1 MLLCVVF
8 NRVLLEG
15 RPHAG
20 ERSSFWQDSCEY
32 HAVFVF
38 PTSEYL
44 PGGKTWWFFRSHFR
58 PSGVGLRVW
67 PFLVLA
73 FSDFLFEMG
82 SSGFLSRSIDVKLGV
97 FPDKPSDSDVA
108 KSLWD
113 FFNETAQFKVVAI
126 QRCPNRIARVTFE
139 VGGEAVLSDF
149 LEGETILV
157 RGVECEVT
165 FPAPPV
171 ENVLVYHFPYE
182 KDDRQVKEV
191 LSRYGSIKNVTYQ
204 SWTNLE
210 GVHTGTRIVKMD
222 RTDPIPRSLMIGSYR
237 CKIWYRSQAVICDAC
252 REAGHVAA
260 KCPVRG
266 NCFHCHQPGH
276 MARDCPV
283 RSDGRRAWG
292 QPSGSVS
299 GVSVSDGAAGGGPP
313 AVEAPCTEQVSV
325 GGSSL
330 PMEDDSPGSSLLSA
344 SSFSVGED
352 APDCRGSPSSA
363 SNVASGLS
371 DVSGAAS
378 VCNSKVV
385 DANGLL
391 MDKISNGNCN
401 VSNID
406 NAMSNASGDPPF
418 CSVSNVPNAGKES
431 CIDNVNNSDNV
442 SASAGCSDS
451 GVPLFGPAVGVASD
465 SPPSSGD
472 SEMLSLSRVRKRPAS
487 ESPLEDSLA
496 PADLPPGSVSKEVG
510 VSKVSRKNPGGRGHH
525 RLPASVAQAAVIA
538 ISRPSQ

>member
-1 MLLCVVF
+1 M
-8 NRVLLEG
+8 
-15 RPHAG
+15 
-20 ERSSFWQDSCEY
+20 
-32 HAVFVF
+32 
-38 PTSEYL
+38 
-44 PGGKTWWFFRSHFR
+44 
-58 PSGVGLRVW
+58 W

-113 FFNETAQFKVVAI
+113 FFNEAAQFKVVAI

-191 LSRYGSIKNVTYQ
+191 LSRYGSIKNVAYQ

-222 RTDPIPRSLMIGSYR
+222 RTDAIPRSLMIGGYR
-237 CKIWYRSQAVICDAC
+237 CKIWYRGQAVICDVC
-252 REAGHVAA
+252 RGAGHVAA
-260 KCPVRG
+260 KCPVKG
-266 NCFHCHQPGH
+266 NCFRCRQPGH
-276 MARDCPV
+276 KAQECPD
-283 RSDGRRAWG
+283 R
-292 QPSGSVS
+292 PSGGGVWGGSAYHAAPVSVPGVPAG
-299 GVSVSDGAAGGGPP
+299 GVSP
-313 AVEAPCTEQVSV
+313 AVEARRAEPAPV

-330 PMEDDSPGSSLLSA
+330 SVGDDSPGSSLLSGA
-344 SSFSVGED
+344 SSFSVEEGV
-352 APDCRGSPSSA
+352 PDCRGPPSTA
-363 SNVASGLS
+363 SNAASGFS
-371 DVSGAAS
+371 GVSGAAS
-378 VCNSKVV
+378 VCNSGVV
-385 DANGLL
+385 DGNGLL
-391 MDKISNGNCN
+391 IDKISKGNCN
-401 VSNID
+401 VSYID
-406 NAMSNASGDPPF
+406 NASSNVSGNCNVSYIDNASSNVSGDPPI
-418 CSVSNVPNAGKES
+418 SSASNVTNAGKEN

-451 GVPLFGPAVGVASD
+451 GVPLFGPAEGVASD

-496 PADLPPGSVSKEVG
+496 PADVPPGSVSKEVG
-510 VSKVSRKNPGGRGHH
+510 VSKVSKKNPGGRGHH

-538 ISRPSQ
+538 TSHGRPSQ

>member
-1 MLLCVVF
+1 MVF
-8 NRVLLEG
+8 SL
-15 RPHAG
+15 
-20 ERSSFWQDSCEY
+20 SFLS
-32 HAVFVF
+32 
-38 PTSEYL
+38 PI
-44 PGGKTWWFFRSHFR
+44 

-113 FFNETAQFKVVAI
+113 FFNEAAQFKVVAI

-222 RTDPIPRSLMIGSYR
+222 RTVAIPRSLMIGGYR

-252 REAGHVAA
+252 RGAGHVAA

-266 NCFHCHQPGH
+266 NCFHCRKPGH
-276 MARDCPV
+276 MARDCP
-283 RSDGRRAWG
+283 
-292 QPSGSVS
+292 
-299 GVSVSDGAAGGGPP
+299 
-313 AVEAPCTEQVSV
+313 
-325 GGSSL
+325 
-330 PMEDDSPGSSLLSA
+330 
-344 SSFSVGED
+344 
-352 APDCRGSPSSA
+352 
-363 SNVASGLS
+363 
-371 DVSGAAS
+371 
-378 VCNSKVV
+378 
-385 DANGLL
+385 
-391 MDKISNGNCN
+391 
-401 VSNID
+401 
-406 NAMSNASGDPPF
+406 
-418 CSVSNVPNAGKES
+418 
-431 CIDNVNNSDNV
+431 
-442 SASAGCSDS
+442 
-451 GVPLFGPAVGVASD
+451 
-465 SPPSSGD
+465 
-472 SEMLSLSRVRKRPAS
+472 
-487 ESPLEDSLA
+487 
-496 PADLPPGSVSKEVG
+496 
-510 VSKVSRKNPGGRGHH
+510 
-525 RLPASVAQAAVIA
+525 
-538 ISRPSQ
+538 

>member
-1 MLLCVVF
+1 MV
-8 NRVLLEG
+8 
-15 RPHAG
+15 
-20 ERSSFWQDSCEY
+20 
-32 HAVFVF
+32 
-38 PTSEYL
+38 
-44 PGGKTWWFFRSHFR
+44 FFRSLFC
-58 PSGVGLRVW
+58 PCGVGLRVW

-113 FFNETAQFKVVAI
+113 FFNEAAQFKVVAI

-139 VGGEAVLSDF
+139 VGGEAVLGDF

-191 LSRYGSIKNVTYQ
+191 LSRYGLIKNVAYQ

-210 GVHTGTRIVKMD
+210 GVHTGDRIVKMD
-222 RTDPIPRSLMIGSYR
+222 RTDAIPRSLMIGGYR
-237 CKIWYRSQAVICDAC
+237 CKIWYRGQAVVCDVC

-260 KCPVRG
+260 KCPVKG
-266 NCFHCHQPGH
+266 NCFHCRQPGH
-276 MARDCPV
+276 KARECPD
-283 RSDGRRAWG
+283 RSSGRGVWG
-292 QPSGSVS
+292 GSASHASPVS
-299 GVSVSDGAAGGGPP
+299 EPGVSAGGVSP
-313 AVEAPCTEQVSV
+313 AVEACRAEPAP

-330 PMEDDSPGSSLLSA
+330 SVGDDSLGSSLLSGA
-344 SSFSVGED
+344 SSFSVEEGV
-352 APDCRGSPSSA
+352 PDCRGSPSSA
-363 SNVASGLS
+363 SNVASGFS
-371 DVSGAAS
+371 DVSGAVS
-378 VCNSKVV
+378 VCNSNVV
-385 DANGLL
+385 DGNGLL
-391 MDKISNGNCN
+391 VDKINNGNCN
-401 VSNID
+401 VSYID
-406 NAMSNASGDPPF
+406 NASSNVSGNCNVSYIDNASNIVSGDPPI
-418 CSVSNVPNAGKES
+418 SSASNVPNAGKES
-431 CIDNVNNSDNV
+431 YIDNVNNSDNV

-451 GVPLFGPAVGVASD
+451 GVPLFGSVEDVASD

-472 SEMLSLSRVRKRPAS
+472 SEMMALSRVRKRPAP

-496 PADLPPGSVSKEVG
+496 PANLSPGSVSKEVG
-510 VSKVSRKNPGGRGHH
+510 ISKVSKKNPGGRGHH
-525 RLPASVAQAAVIA
+525 LLPANVAQAAELA
-538 ISRPSQ
+538 CSHSRPPL

>member
-1 MLLCVVF
+1 M
-8 NRVLLEG
+8 
-15 RPHAG
+15 
-20 ERSSFWQDSCEY
+20 
-32 HAVFVF
+32 
-38 PTSEYL
+38 
-44 PGGKTWWFFRSHFR
+44 
-58 PSGVGLRVW
+58 W

-113 FFNETAQFKVVAI
+113 FFNEAAQFKVVAI

-139 VGGEAVLSDF
+139 VGGEAVLNDF
-149 LEGETILV
+149 LEGETIIV

-182 KDDRQVKEV
+182 KDDKQVKEV
-191 LSRYGSIKNVTYQ
+191 LSRYGSIKNVAYQ

-222 RTDPIPRSLMIGSYR
+222 RTVAIPRSLMIGGYR
-237 CKIWYRSQAVICDAC
+237 CKIWYRGQAVVCDVC
-252 REAGHVAA
+252 RGAGHVAA
-260 KCPVRG
+260 KCPVKG
-266 NCFHCHQPGH
+266 NCFHCRQPGH
-276 MARDCPV
+276 KAQECPD
-283 RSDGRRAWG
+283 RSSGGGVWG
-292 QPSGSVS
+292 GSAYHATPVS
-299 GVSVSDGAAGGGPP
+299 VPGVPAGGVSP
-313 AVEAPCTEQVSV
+313 AVEARRAEPAPV

-330 PMEDDSPGSSLLSA
+330 SVGDDSPGSSLLSGA
-344 SSFSVGED
+344 SSFSVEEGV
-352 APDCRGSPSSA
+352 PDCRGPPSTA
-363 SNVASGLS
+363 SN
-371 DVSGAAS
+371 VSGAAS
-378 VCNSKVV
+378 VCNSGVV
-385 DANGLL
+385 DGDGLL
-391 MDKISNGNCN
+391 IDKISNGNCN
-401 VSNID
+401 VSYFDNASSNVSGNCNVSYID
-406 NAMSNASGDPPF
+406 NASSNVSGDPP
-418 CSVSNVPNAGKES
+418 SSSASNVPNAGKES

-451 GVPLFGPAVGVASD
+451 GVPLFGPAEGVALD

-472 SEMLSLSRVRKRPAS
+472 SEMLSLPRVRKRPAS

-510 VSKVSRKNPGGRGHH
+510 VSKVSKKNPGGRGHH
-525 RLPASVAQAAVIA
+525 LLPASVAQAAVVA
-538 ISRPSQ
+538 IGRSRPSQ

>member
-1 MLLCVVF
+1 MVF
-8 NRVLLEG
+8 SL
-15 RPHAG
+15 
-20 ERSSFWQDSCEY
+20 SFLS
-32 HAVFVF
+32 
-38 PTSEYL
+38 PI
-44 PGGKTWWFFRSHFR
+44 

-67 PFLVLA
+67 PFLVLV

-82 SSGFLSRSIDVKLGV
+82 SSGFLSGSIDVKLGV

-113 FFNETAQFKVVAI
+113 FFNDAAQFKVVAI

-139 VGGEAVLSDF
+139 VGGEAVLRDF
-149 LEGETILV
+149 SEGETIIV

-165 FPAPPV
+165 FPTPPV
-171 ENVLVYHFPYE
+171 ENILVYHFPYE

-191 LSRYGSIKNVTYQ
+191 LSQFGSIKSVAYQ

-222 RTDPIPRSLMIGSYR
+222 RTDPIPRSLMIGGFR

-252 REAGHVAA
+252 RGAGHVAA

-276 MARDCPV
+276 MARDCPA

-344 SSFSVGED
+344 SSFSVEED

-385 DANGLL
+385 DANGLII
-391 MDKISNGNCN
+391 DKISNSNCN

-406 NAMSNASGDPPF
+406 NAMSNVSGGPPF

-451 GVPLFGPAVGVASD
+451 GVPLFGPGEGAASD
-465 SPPSSGD
+465 SPPSSED
-472 SEMLSLSRVRKRPAS
+472 SEMLSVPRVRKRPAS

>member
-1 MLLCVVF
+1 MV
-8 NRVLLEG
+8 
-15 RPHAG
+15 
-20 ERSSFWQDSCEY
+20 
-32 HAVFVF
+32 
-38 PTSEYL
+38 
-44 PGGKTWWFFRSHFR
+44 FFRSLFC

-113 FFNETAQFKVVAI
+113 FFNEAAQFKVVAI

-222 RTDPIPRSLMIGSYR
+222 RTVAIPRSLMIGGYR
-237 CKIWYRSQAVICDAC
+237 CKIWYRGQAVVCDVC

-260 KCPVRG
+260 KCPVKG
-266 NCFHCHQPGH
+266 NCFHCRQPGH
-276 MARDCPV
+276 KARECPD
-283 RSDGRRAWG
+283 RSSGRGVWG
-292 QPSGSVS
+292 GSASHASPVS
-299 GVSVSDGAAGGGPP
+299 EPGVSAGGVSP
-313 AVEAPCTEQVSV
+313 AVEACRAEPAP

-330 PMEDDSPGSSLLSA
+330 SVGDDSLGSSLLSGA
-344 SSFSVGED
+344 SSFSVEEGV
-352 APDCRGSPSSA
+352 PDCRGSPSSA
-363 SNVASGLS
+363 SNVASGFS
-371 DVSGAAS
+371 DVSGAVS
-378 VCNSKVV
+378 VCNSNVV
-385 DANGLL
+385 DGNGLL
-391 MDKISNGNCN
+391 VDKINNGNCN
-401 VSNID
+401 VSYID
-406 NAMSNASGDPPF
+406 NASGNVSGNCNVSYIDNASNIVSGDPPI
-418 CSVSNVPNAGKES
+418 SSASNVPNAGKES
-431 CIDNVNNSDNV
+431 YIDNVSNSDNV

-451 GVPLFGPAVGVASD
+451 GVPLFGSVEDVASD

-472 SEMLSLSRVRKRPAS
+472 SEMMALSRVRKRPAP

-496 PADLPPGSVSKEVG
+496 PADLSPGSVSKEAG
-510 VSKVSRKNPGGRGHH
+510 ISKVSRKNPGGRGHH
-525 RLPASVAQAAVIA
+525 ALPANVAEAAELA
-538 ISRPSQ
+538 LSRSRPPL

>member
-1 MLLCVVF
+1 MVF
-8 NRVLLEG
+8 SL
-15 RPHAG
+15 
-20 ERSSFWQDSCEY
+20 SFLS
-32 HAVFVF
+32 
-38 PTSEYL
+38 PI
-44 PGGKTWWFFRSHFR
+44 

-113 FFNETAQFKVVAI
+113 FFNEAAQFKVVAI

-222 RTDPIPRSLMIGSYR
+222 RTVAIPRSLMIGGYR

-252 REAGHVAA
+252 RGAGHVAA

-266 NCFHCHQPGH
+266 NCFHCRKPGH
-276 MARDCPV
+276 MARDCPD
-283 RSDGRRAWG
+283 RSDGRGAWG

-313 AVEAPCTEQVSV
+313 AVVAPCIEQVSV
-325 GGSSL
+325 DGSSL
-330 PMEDDSPGSSLLSA
+330 SVGDVPSCPSVLSGA
-344 SSFSVGED
+344 SSSSVEGG
-352 APDCRGSPSSA
+352 APDCRGSPPAVASCPSNVSS
-363 SNVASGLS
+363 VASGCDSNVL
-371 DVSGAAS
+371 D
-378 VCNSKVV
+378 
-385 DANGLL
+385 DNGLL
-391 MDKISNGNCN
+391 IVKESNGSSSNVMDSAISNVSGDPPICN
-401 VSNID
+401 VSNIV
-406 NAMSNASGDPPF
+406 NASK
-418 CSVSNVPNAGKES
+418 VS
-431 CIDNVNNSDNV
+431 CTDNV
-442 SASAGCSDS
+442 SNTDNINASAGNARPGCPDS
-451 GVPLFGPAVGVASD
+451 RVLFLTVLMVLHQIP
-465 SPPSSGD
+465 PPSSGD
-472 SEMLSLSRVRKRPAS
+472 SDMVPASGPRKRPAP
-487 ESPLEDSLA
+487 ESPREDSSA
-496 PADLPPGSVSKEVG
+496 PPGLAL
-510 VSKVSRKNPGGRGHH
+510 
-525 RLPASVAQAAVIA
+525 RLF
-538 ISRPSQ
+538 

>member
-1 MLLCVVF
+1 M
-8 NRVLLEG
+8 
-15 RPHAG
+15 
-20 ERSSFWQDSCEY
+20 
-32 HAVFVF
+32 
-38 PTSEYL
+38 
-44 PGGKTWWFFRSHFR
+44 
-58 PSGVGLRVW
+58 W

-73 FSDFLFEMG
+73 LSDFLFEMG

-113 FFNETAQFKVVAI
+113 FFNEAAQFKVVAI

-139 VGGEAVLSDF
+139 VGGEAVLSEF
-149 LEGETILV
+149 LEGESILV
-157 RGVECEVT
+157 RGVVCHVT
-165 FPAPPV
+165 FPAPPA

-222 RTDPIPRSLMIGSYR
+222 RKDDIPRSLVIGGYR
-237 CKIWYRSQAVICDAC
+237 CKIWYRSQAVVCDVC
-252 REAGHVAA
+252 RGAGHVAA
-260 KCPVRG
+260 KCPVKG
-266 NCFHCHQPGH
+266 NCFHCRQPGH
-276 MARDCPV
+276 KARECPD
-283 RSDGRRAWG
+283 R
-292 QPSGSVS
+292 PSGGGVWGGSAYRATPVS
-299 GVSVSDGAAGGGPP
+299 EPGVPAGGVSP
-313 AVEAPCTEQVSV
+313 AV

-330 PMEDDSPGSSLLSA
+330 SVGDDSSGSSGA
-344 SSFSVGED
+344 SSFSVEEGV
-352 APDCRGSPSSA
+352 PDCRGPPSTA
-363 SNVASGLS
+363 SNVASGSS

-378 VCNSKVV
+378 VCNSNVV
-385 DANGLL
+385 DVNGLL
-391 MDKISNGNCN
+391 IDKISNGNCN
-401 VSNID
+401 VSYID
-406 NAMSNASGDPPF
+406 NANSNVSGDPPIS
-418 CSVSNVPNAGKES
+418 SVSNVPNAGKES

-451 GVPLFGPAVGVASD
+451 GVPLFGPAEGVATD

-487 ESPLEDSLA
+487 ESPLVDSLA

-510 VSKVSRKNPGGRGHH
+510 VSKVSKKNPGGRGHH
-525 RLPASVAQAAVIA
+525 VLPSSVAQAAGLA
-538 ISRPSQ
+538 LSRGRPSQ